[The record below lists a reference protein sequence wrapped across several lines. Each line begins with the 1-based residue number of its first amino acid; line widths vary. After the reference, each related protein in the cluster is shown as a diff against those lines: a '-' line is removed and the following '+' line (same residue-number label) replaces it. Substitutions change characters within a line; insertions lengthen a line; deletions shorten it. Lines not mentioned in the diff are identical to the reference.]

1 MNIYGTDINS
11 EWTLTE
17 HGDLKTINGTDN
29 LAQAITNRLSCQLN
43 NLQLYYNQY
52 GSLLT
57 GFLGWK
63 RNERT
68 LEFIRIELG
77 NRLEQETR
85 IQSYEIGLQ
94 YNEQGEVEINL
105 NLTLKNGEDMDL
117 NLVLN
122 ENGNVEGA

>member
-68 LEFIRIELG
+68 LDFIRIELG

>member
-1 MNIYGTDINS
+1 MET
-11 EWTLTE
+11 
-17 HGDLKTINGTDN
+17 
-29 LAQAITNRLSCQLN
+29 
-43 NLQLYYNQY
+43 
-52 GSLLT
+52 
-57 GFLGWK
+57 
-63 RNERT
+63 
-68 LEFIRIELG
+68 IRIELG

-94 YNEQGEVEINL
+94 YNEEGEVEINL

>member
-63 RNERT
+63 R
-68 LEFIRIELG
+68 
-77 NRLEQETR
+77 
-85 IQSYEIGLQ
+85 YE
-94 YNEQGEVEINL
+94 
-105 NLTLKNGEDMDL
+105 
-117 NLVLN
+117 
-122 ENGNVEGA
+122 